1 MNNEALNNTNTV
13 NAEQVD
19 KNNKNN
25 PASKSI
31 NKKPKAA
38 KLTEQQVLIAGG
50 GHVGLSFAL
59 LLANQGIA
67 STLLEKNSYPDISP
81 DDDELRSHYLDSRNT
96 ALSRRTVQIYQ
107 EIGLWDELQSHA
119 CRIDAVQISEQ
130 GSFGRAQLNKAEENV
145 ESFGQVMENAWLGR
159 KLLLA
164 AKDEPLITLIDNAE
178 VTAIEQQVDSV
189 TLSFNYYGGDE
200 GEQQLQASVLVA
212 CDGRDSTVRQLL
224 GIGTSTYDYEQTA
237 IVGVVET
244 DKPHA
249 HTAIERFSPAGP
261 LAVLPL
267 TDPDGDGNDE
277 RQAGYRRSMVW
288 VCPKG
293 EEAQYLEDDEHF
305 LATLQQAFGQRAGTF
320 IRAGRR
326 GAYPLTRV
334 LAESQVDGRCV
345 IMGNSAHTL
354 HPVAGQGFNLCM
366 RDAHVLAKMMGRQV
380 LKGEDIG
387 NPDLLKRYE
396 KARQTDQKRVI
407 RFCDAVVHG
416 FTHPNPAIKL
426 ARNVALV
433 AFDKLPNIKPL
444 VANYAMGLKS

>member
-1 MNNEALNNTNTV
+1 MMQNTDSDLSNV
-13 NAEQVD
+13 G
-19 KNNKNN
+19 K
-25 PASKSI
+25 
-31 NKKPKAA
+31 KAA
-38 KLTEQQVLIAGG
+38 ITEQQVLIAGG

-59 LLANQGIA
+59 LLAHHGIA
-67 STLLEKNSYPDISP
+67 STLLEKMSYPKISP
-81 DDDELRSHYLDSRNT
+81 NDDSTRSHYLDSRNT

-130 GSFGRAQLNKAEENV
+130 GSFGRAQLNKTEEQV
-145 ESFGQVMENAWLGR
+145 DSFGQVMENAWLGR

-164 AKDEPLITLIDNAE
+164 AQQEPLITLIDNAN
-178 VTAIEQQVDSV
+178 VIDVQQTDGV
-189 TLSFNYYGGDE
+189 TLSFSYYGE
-200 GEQQLQASVLVA
+200 EEHEQQLQASVLVA

-224 GIGTSTYDYEQTA
+224 DIDTTTYDYHQTA

-244 DKPHA
+244 DKPHE
-249 HTAIERFSPAGP
+249 HIAIERFSPAGP

-267 TDPDGDGNDE
+267 TDPEGDGNNDY
-277 RQAGYRRSMVW
+277 QNGYRRSVVW
-288 VCPKG
+288 VCPTG
-293 EEAQYLEDDEHF
+293 EENKYLDDDAHF
-305 LATLQQAFGQRAGTF
+305 LATLQQAFGQRAGKF
-320 IRAGRR
+320 VAAGRR

-334 LAESQVDGRCV
+334 LADKQADGRCV
-345 IMGNSAHTL
+345 IMGNAAHTL

-366 RDAHVLAKMMGRQV
+366 RDAHVLAQMMSAQV
-380 LKGEDIG
+380 LKGADIG
-387 NPDLLKRYE
+387 DPQLLKRYE
-396 KARQTDQKRVI
+396 KARLSDQKRVI

-416 FTHPNPAIKL
+416 FTHPNPAVKL